1 MSNFRPLCLRCT
13 LLRRQRT
20 RDHMSRWVLY
30 GELLATWLIIRHLSS
45 TAKNRF
51 LCLFLRR
58 ERGHLLHPSGPRPA
72 DHGRGQGRVPPQSL
86 SWQTGSSH
94 NPIVMPINDSSD
106 PWLDQTLNCWPQL
119 EEQYAEVFAVR
130 ASFKT
135 DDPPL
140 WSGFFSPSA
149 CTDALRGNRGL
160 CLNCHED
167 NHSFKHC
174 RHSFINAS
182 GCLSP
187 ELGQLGDDDAYRRW
201 QARMTCYRRDGKSS
215 RPNNH

>member
-1 MSNFRPLCLRCT
+1 MSSFR
-13 LLRRQRT
+13 LLRVRVYPGSKATDPRPYVSLGAMWRAFSDLAHNKT
-20 RDHMSRWVLY
+20 PAAN
-30 GELLATWLIIRHLSS
+30 GEKHFYPPVFS
-45 TAKNRF
+45 TAARS
-51 LCLFLRR
+51 
-58 ERGHLLHPSGPRPA
+58 PAPAGPRPA
-72 DHGRGQGRVPPQSL
+72 DHERDQGQVPSQSL
-86 SWQTGSSH
+86 SWKTGSSH